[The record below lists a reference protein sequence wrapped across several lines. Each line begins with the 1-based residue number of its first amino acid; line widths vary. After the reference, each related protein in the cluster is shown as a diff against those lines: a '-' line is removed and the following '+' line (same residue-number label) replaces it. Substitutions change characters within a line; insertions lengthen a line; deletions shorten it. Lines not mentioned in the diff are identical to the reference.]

1 MIFNVVFTYGDKYY
15 QVVQQKYKA
24 SSQDTLVEY
33 FRNKGYDKC
42 SPNRLAKYS
51 TQINIY
57 PEIIDIGQ

>member
-33 FRNKGYDKC
+33 FRNKG
-42 SPNRLAKYS
+42 
-51 TQINIY
+51 
-57 PEIIDIGQ
+57 